1 VNALNGFFGENN
13 WDYYI
18 KMLFKEM
25 SSYSNMQFYNNQYKK
40 PLINGLEF
48 VDQSDFNLAYLH
60 SSEGQESSG
69 AFSFKSNDG

>member
-1 VNALNGFFGENN
+1 
-13 WDYYI
+13 
-18 KMLFKEM
+18 
-25 SSYSNMQFYNNQYKK
+25 MQFYNNQYKK